1 MLLDMIR
8 NGFSVDTVI
17 SLCVRI
23 FVIFCILPIHEFAHA
38 FAAHKLGDETARL
51 SGRLTISPLAHI
63 DPFGAILMIVA
74 GVGWAKPVPVNM
86 NNLKTKNKKL
96 GMAVVSFA
104 GPFSNI
110 LMALFFMLV
119 MNAVTKFAPSTDLT
133 QIIFT
138 FLYTAASLNVTLAVF
153 NLIPIPPL
161 DGSRLITLLIPDKY
175 YYKIMQ
181 YERYIGIAFMLIIL
195 FGALDVPLAYLSSW
209 LFKGLYYAAAFPFKF
224 F

>member
-1 MLLDMIR
+1 MIR
-8 NGFSVDTVI
+8 NGFSTDTVI

-23 FVIFCILPIHEFAHA
+23 FVIFCILPVHEFAHA
-38 FAAHKLGDETARL
+38 YAAQKLGDETARL
-51 SGRLTISPLAHI
+51 SGRLTLSPLAHV

-104 GPFSNI
+104 GPFSNV

-119 MNAVTKFAPSTDLT
+119 MNAVTKFAPATDLA

-181 YERYIGIAFMLIIL
+181 YERYIGLAFMLIIL
-195 FGALDVPLAYLSSW
+195 LGALDVPLAYLSNVI
-209 LFKGLYYAAAFPFKF
+209 FKGLYYVAAFPFKLF
-224 F
+224 